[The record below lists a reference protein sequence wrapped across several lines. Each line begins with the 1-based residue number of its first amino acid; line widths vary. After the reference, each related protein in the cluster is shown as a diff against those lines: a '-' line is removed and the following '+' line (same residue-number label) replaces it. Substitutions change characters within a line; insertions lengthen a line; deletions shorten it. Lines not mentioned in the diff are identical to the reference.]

1 MLLNFTVIPD
11 SDGNIWYEFNRLC
24 RALGAEISINRLDK
38 NDVKKLSDIKLSKL
52 IIKEINLLKK
62 TNVVKYN
69 KNLIY
74 VNEAGYSTIIKM
86 HGRHYVIDNVV
97 ETLQQFT
104 LNVGEQNYGWY
115 DRMPPLQTLRLVAI
129 DLLCKLYQPKI
140 KPILTVIN
148 A

>member
-1 MLLNFTVIPD
+1 MFLNFTVIPD

-38 NDVKKLSDIKLSKL
+38 NDVKKLGDIKLSTS
-52 IIKEINLLKK
+52 IIKEINRIQK

-74 VNEAGYSTIIKM
+74 VNEAGYSNIIKM
-86 HGRHYVIDNVV
+86 HGRHNVIDNVV
-97 ETLQQFT
+97 ETLQHFT
-104 LNVGEQNYGWY
+104 FNVGEQNY
-115 DRMPPLQTLRLVAI
+115 DRMPPLQTLRLIAI

-140 KPILTVIN
+140 KPILNVIEL
-148 A
+148 